1 MPNARDLLAAKAHQ
15 EVFTV
20 PPDATVQDA
29 CRLLR
34 QYRIGCLIVG
44 SRTRI
49 EGIFTERDVINRV
62 VAEDR
67 DASRTMVRDVMT
79 RDVIYVKPERP
90 IEEIEAI
97 MKQERIRHLP
107 VVDENGLL
115 GLLSIGDVLAWHAA
129 RDKQTV
135 EYLTGLMYGRH

>member
-1 MPNARDLLAAKAHQ
+1 MPNARELLAAKARQ

-44 SRTRI
+44 SRKHI

-67 DASRTMVRDVMT
+67 DASQTRVRDVMT
-79 RDVIYVKPERP
+79 KDVIYVRPERP

-107 VVDENGLL
+107 VVDEHGLL

-129 RDKQTV
+129 RDKQAV